1 MKRSE
6 KSDETIGEKNA
17 KLQGYSFGHLLLELG
32 I

>member
-6 KSDETIGEKNA
+6 KSDETIGEKDG
-17 KLQGYSFGHLLLELG
+17 KLREYSFGHLLLELG